1 MYRAQSMM
9 DAQAVRA
16 KNRRTGILLLVI
28 FLALTALAVAFV
40 ILRKY
45 GYA

>member
-1 MYRAQSMM
+1 MT
-9 DAQAVRA
+9 DLQAMRE

-28 FLALTALAVAFV
+28 FLGLAIVAVTFV

>member
-1 MYRAQSMM
+1 MARLHALR
-9 DAQAVRA
+9 D

-28 FLALTALAVAFV
+28 FLGLTALAVVFV